1 MKGCTLTRGAA
12 LLPFFGKDNG
22 YVGFRALAGWDP
34 ATGMGTPDYPKLLQA
49 AMAAADVTVNASAQH
64 RA

>member
-1 MKGCTLTRGAA
+1 ML

-49 AMAAADVTVNASAQH
+49 AMAADVTVNASAQH